1 MQEQEENNDEDRNKT
16 MYNRPNSSTIL
27 SLQLDVWKPS
37 ISTITA
43 GVTENL
49 LVIPLIS
56 IFLDTQSQQ
65 GQQVPGNSLNSQLL
79 KHLGASFLMLRALII
94 LILDV
99 LQTINSN
106 EGNLTPHWLIFYF
119 NFVFLFVIGNTLCL
133 FVGMKC
139 SIHVTLCPTDLHG
152 QRSW

>member
-1 MQEQEENNDEDRNKT
+1 MDYCNKKMQLLLQHWQEQKENNDEDRNTT

-27 SLQLDVWKPS
+27 SLQLDVLKQS

-56 IFLDTQSQQ
+56 ILDTQSQQ
-65 GQQVPGNSLNSQLL
+65 GQQVPGNSLNSQLF
-79 KHLGASFLMLRALII
+79 KHLGASFLMLRALTI

-99 LQTINSN
+99 LQTSNSN
-106 EGNLTPHWLIFYF
+106 EGKLPH
-119 NFVFLFVIGNTLCL
+119 IG
-133 FVGMKC
+133 
-139 SIHVTLCPTDLHG
+139 
-152 QRSW
+152 